1 MNIEAVVIRK
11 VPVREHDQLAVLYS
25 REAGKMTAV
34 ARGSLRI
41 HSKQALALDEGNL
54 IHCELVNGKADP
66 IMTGAQA
73 TRSYS
78 GAKSSPVRWA
88 AMQFFLQAID
98 TLVYD
103 AQPDEQLWACL
114 TSVLTRLDTATN
126 DEALAV
132 FRRCQG
138 QFLGVLG
145 YGIPSEAVVASAH
158 INRGA
163 MDEQFEVIAQ
173 RRLTAL
179 DLFYD
184 VAARRHS
191 W

>member
-11 VPVREHDQLAVLYS
+11 MPIREHDQLAVLYS
-25 REAGKMTAV
+25 REAGKMTAA

-54 IHCELVNGKADP
+54 IHCELVNGKTGS

-73 TRSYS
+73 VRSYS
-78 GAKSSPVRWA
+78 SAKSSVVRWA
-88 AMQFFLQAID
+88 AAQFFLQAID
-98 TLVYD
+98 VLVYD
-103 AQPDEQLWACL
+103 AQPDEQLWTCL
-114 TSVLTRLDTATN
+114 TGILTQLDTATD
-126 DEALAV
+126 DEALTV

-138 QFLGVLG
+138 CLLEVLG
-145 YGIPSEAVVASAH
+145 YGVQNETARASAYT
-158 INRGA
+158 NRGA
-163 MDEQFEVIAQ
+163 MDEQFEAIAQ

-179 DLFYD
+179 DLLYD
-184 VAARRHS
+184 VVARRYS

>member
-25 REAGKMTAV
+25 REAGKMTAA
-34 ARGSLRI
+34 ARGSLRM

-54 IHCELVNGKADP
+54 IHCELVNGKAGP

-73 TRSYS
+73 VRSYS
-78 GAKSSPVRWA
+78 GAKSSSIRWA
-88 AMQFFLQAID
+88 AVQFFLQTID

-103 AQPDEQLWACL
+103 AQPDEHLWSCL
-114 TSVLTRLDTATN
+114 TGILTQLDETTDDTALT
-126 DEALAV
+126 V

-138 QFLGVLG
+138 LLLETLG
-145 YGIPSEAVVASAH
+145 YGVQHPSAFASAGM
-158 INRGA
+158 NRGA
-163 MDEQFEVIAQ
+163 MDEQFEAIAQ

-184 VAARRHS
+184 VVGR
-191 W
+191 